1 MRFKLDDGAYPP
13 EKAHKQD
20 AGFDIKARSAQLV
33 RAHGSAIF
41 YTGVHVQL
49 PPGTA
54 GLLVSKSGLNVK
66 HDITSTG
73 LVDEGYT
80 GEIVVKLDNSG
91 ENDYFVHAGDKISQ
105 LVVIPVWHDPLVEI
119 VDEIEGGERGERGF
133 GSSGR

>member
-1 MRFKLDDGAYPP
+1 MRFKLDDEAYPP

-20 AGFDIKARSAQLV
+20 AGFDIRARNAQLV

-73 LVDEGYT
+73 LVDE
-80 GEIVVKLDNSG
+80 
-91 ENDYFVHAGDKISQ
+91 
-105 LVVIPVWHDPLVEI
+105 
-119 VDEIEGGERGERGF
+119 IEGGERGERGF